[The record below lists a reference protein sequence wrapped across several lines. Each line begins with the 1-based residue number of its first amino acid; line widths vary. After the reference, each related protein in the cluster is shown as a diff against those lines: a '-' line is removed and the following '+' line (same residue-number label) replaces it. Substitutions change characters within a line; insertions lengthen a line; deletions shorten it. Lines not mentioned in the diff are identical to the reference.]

1 MYAELFTGVCEYAD
15 ADEQT
20 MIMIIIFMV
29 IINIIIQLK
38 QITRALVLFIGRQ

>member
-1 MYAELFTGVCEYAD
+1 MQSYLLASASTTD
-15 ADEQT
+15 ADKQT

>member
-1 MYAELFTGVCEYAD
+1 MQSYLLASASTTD

-29 IINIIIQLK
+29 IINKLH
-38 QITRALVLFIGRQ
+38 VLWCCL